1 MHGMHE
7 PTEFAEI
14 VARLEA
20 SNGRRLNGAARGLCL
35 EAFEQNEFG
44 FSACVSE
51 AMRRG
56 TTNSIGLLV
65 RMVRDRDWDV
75 PAPEPP
81 PAPPAPERG
90 LGTCFVCE
98 QPFDEACLIAGQWYC
113 SAHEGLAPAA

>member
-7 PTEFAEI
+7 PSEFAEI

-20 SNGRRLNGAARGLCL
+20 SHGRRLNGAARSLCL

-44 FSACVSE
+44 FSACVAE

-56 TTNSIGLLV
+56 TTNPIGLLV

-75 PAPEPP
+75 PTLE
-81 PAPPAPERG
+81 PAPPQEPVRG
-90 LGTCFVCE
+90 QGVCFVCE
-98 QPFDEACLIAGQWYC
+98 QPFDDAYLIGGQWWC
-113 SAHEGLAPAA
+113 PEHEGLAPA